1 MIGPIGI
8 TLDQADE
15 NFHFIM
21 DLTDSQRVCSKITKP
36 DGGSV
41 MIVPVNEVAPIPNDL
56 QDQVEEF
63 RKQFVE
69 KDAS

>member
-8 TLDQADE
+8 TQEQANE

-21 DLTDSQRVCSKITKP
+21 DLTDTQRVCWKISKS

-41 MIVPVNEVAPIPNDL
+41 MLVPVNEVAPVPNEI
-56 QDQVEEF
+56 QDQVDEF
-63 RKQFVE
+63 RKQFVD
-69 KDAS
+69 KNP